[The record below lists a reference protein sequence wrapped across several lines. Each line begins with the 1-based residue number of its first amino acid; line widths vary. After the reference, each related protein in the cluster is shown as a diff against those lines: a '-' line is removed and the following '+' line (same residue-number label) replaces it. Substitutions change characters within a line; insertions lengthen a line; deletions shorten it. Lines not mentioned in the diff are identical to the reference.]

1 VLGQSA
7 LQGLGQQRVGL
18 HLMSACRAALEMD
31 ADIVLM
37 QRGELSPLVVEE
49 LGSHVVAVHLL
60 SLVA

>member
-7 LQGLGQQRVGL
+7 LQGLGQQRVGRYL
-18 HLMSACRAALEMD
+18 VGARRASLEMA
-31 ADIVLM
+31 ADIVPM

>member
-7 LQGLGQQRVGL
+7 LQSLGQQRIGRHVMG
-18 HLMSACRAALEMD
+18 ACRAGLEMD
-31 ADIVLM
+31 ADIVPR
-37 QRGELSPLVVEE
+37 QRGKLSPLVVEK